1 MLKNLEIV
9 EKAGELWPKA
19 SPAELG
25 LLEKVFSD
33 IDGQKAISILED
45 ARIACRYQTIPFPD
59 LKRRVTGC
67 GSAGALNGY
76 YTDCWAVH
84 NQTAK
89 FKFCAVLAQNS
100 EGAKVQMEKYIGH
113 YLKLE
118 LSEYV
123 IFVGNTDKT
132 KLALDDYRMK
142 ILGTR

>member
-25 LLEKVFSD
+25 LLEKVFSNTD
-33 IDGQKAISILED
+33 SYKAISILED
-45 ARIACRYQTIPFPD
+45 ARIDSKYASLPLKDI
-59 LKRRVTGC
+59 KRRVI
-67 GSAGALNGY
+67 AGGTAGTLNGY
-76 YTDCWAVH
+76 YTDCWAAH
-84 NQTAK
+84 QETAK
-89 FKFCAVLAQNS
+89 FKFCTVLAQND

-123 IFVGNTDKT
+123 IFVGNGDKT
-132 KLALDDYRMK
+132 RLALNDFRMK